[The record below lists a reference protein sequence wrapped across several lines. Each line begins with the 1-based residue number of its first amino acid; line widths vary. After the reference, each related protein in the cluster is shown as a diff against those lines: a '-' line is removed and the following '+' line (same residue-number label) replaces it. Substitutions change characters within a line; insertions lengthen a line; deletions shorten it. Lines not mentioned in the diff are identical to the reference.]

1 MKNPLSATQ
10 IKIEYYFHTLFKKH
24 IKKSLYTKF
33 SFGLLAASVS
43 SIAINPITE
52 ILLAAV
58 ENHKE
63 PAPCGVS
70 PTSLNTAAFITFLVL
85 SIIFF
90 TLAKIEQRN
99 IKPEKINS
107 TKKIVGH
114 WRLGNANIHCY
125 NGDITEI
132 SEADIVI
139 TSEDTGLE
147 LGSLTGTS
155 VSGRIRK
162 LAATRHKTHEIKKD
176 NLSDFVAD
184 WKSQSGKM
192 SNFELGTCI
201 LCPPF
206 EAASNNIK
214 KIITAVAIQKNQDKT
229 ATIETRALVKIIK
242 FAFDAAEKENLRSI
256 FIPVFALGSGNLSP
270 EETIS
275 STINSIKSAYGSS
288 STEFEIY
295 IGTYRDSDL
304 VELITQLQNS
314 LYVQAS

>member
-24 IKKSLYTKF
+24 IKKSLYAKF

-43 SIAINPITE
+43 SIAINPIAE
-52 ILLAAV
+52 IILSV
-58 ENHKE
+58 VDKNKE
-63 PAPCGVS
+63 PASCS
-70 PTSLNTAAFITFLVL
+70 ISLISLNTAAFITFLFL
-85 SIIFF
+85 SIVFF
-90 TLAKIEQRN
+90 SLAKIEQRK
-99 IKPEKINS
+99 IRPEQINS

-162 LAATRHKTHEIKKD
+162 LAATRHKTQEIKKD
-176 NLSDFVAD
+176 NLFDFVAD
-184 WKSQSGKM
+184 WKKQSGKM

-201 LCPPF
+201 SCPPF

-229 ATIETRALVKIIK
+229 TTIETRALVKIIK
-242 FAFDAAEKENLRSI
+242 FAFETAQKENYRSI
-256 FIPVFALGSGNLSP
+256 FIPVFALGSGNLDP

-288 STEFEIY
+288 SIELDIY

-304 VELITQLQNS
+304 VELITQLQNT
-314 LYVQAS
+314 LHASN